1 MFQFW
6 MGNSSGSN
14 FHQGMPPPNQSNGSI
29 GLQTS
34 PSLFPS
40 NQAGLPNMQEP
51 MLNSDPGHNSA
62 TERANYR
69 ETWQLELSKSSDL
82 AAPAAAKKIADKGK
96 EVITN
101 CDTDLQFIR
110 GWIPNCSRITLREI
124 AGDRVDVVA
133 DKMKVMPEEIL
144 EEIKSELTAILEGT
158 DGGSS
163 HHNAELLHL
172 QKLVRFKADLTS
184 IMLFMAHHVQLEILV
199 AIKMR
204 IKAFLHPSVVI
215 PRSCLAEIFLYQ
227 RCRNIACQS
236 ALPSADCRCGI
247 CYDRYGFC
255 NQCMCVICSQYD
267 FEFNTCRWIGCN
279 VCSHWTHTDCAIRN
293 EQIRTVHT
301 FQNGVFHAEMALL
314 CHACNMTSEL
324 VGWAKNIF
332 QQYATSWDRDTLL
345 QELEYVVKIFRLSV
359 DSKGRKLFNE
369 CADHIGRIRA
379 GTAESTSPEVML
391 QALQELELG
400 APESSDTEEL
410 GRLNTPGE
418 SSTQMSDDA
427 QEVEDAA
434 DDTMLRPK
442 KPRLGAEQLT
452 AGRRLRKRQHTE
464 ELESVV
470 RLKQAEAEMFQLK
483 ADEARQDAER
493 IQAAMAKSE
502 KAAEEEEEEYTTMY
516 LKRRL
521 EEAEAERHLLY
532 ERIKQKDNLRPPP
545 PPTRW

>member
-1 MFQFW
+1 M
-6 MGNSSGSN
+6 S
-14 FHQGMPPPNQSNGSI
+14 
-29 GLQTS
+29 
-34 PSLFPS
+34 
-40 NQAGLPNMQEP
+40 
-51 MLNSDPGHNSA
+51 NSDPGHNSA
-62 TERANYR
+62 TERENYR
-69 ETWQLELSKSSDL
+69 ETWQLELSKSSDP

-96 EVITN
+96 EVISN

-133 DKMKVMPEEIL
+133 DKMRVMPEETL
-144 EEIKSELTAILEGT
+144 EEIKCELQEILEGT

-172 QKLVRFKADLTS
+172 QKLVRFKVDLTS

-247 CYDRYGFC
+247 CYGRYGFC
-255 NQCMCVICSQYD
+255 NKCMCVICNQFN

-279 VCSHWTHTDCAIRN
+279 VCSHWTHTDCAISSG
-293 EQIRTVHT
+293 QIRTVHT
-301 FQNGVFHAEMALL
+301 YQNGIFHAEMALL

-332 QQYATSWDRDTLL
+332 QQYATSWDRDTFL
-345 QELEYVVKIFRLSV
+345 QELEHVVKIFRLSV
-359 DSKGRKLFNE
+359 DSKGRRLFNE

-379 GTAESTSPEVML
+379 GTSESASPEVML
-391 QALQELELG
+391 QALQELELDDD
-400 APESSDTEEL
+400 PETSENEQL
-410 GRLNTPGE
+410 WGLYTPGE
-418 SSTQMSDDA
+418 SSPQMSDDVA
-427 QEVEDAA
+427 REVD
-434 DDTMLRPK
+434 DDTSMLRPK
-442 KPRLGAEQLT
+442 KPRLGGAEQLT
-452 AGRRLRKRQHTE
+452 AERRPTE
-464 ELESVV
+464 ELGSVV
-470 RLKQAEAEMFQLK
+470 RLKQAEAKMFQLK

-493 IQAAMAKSE
+493 IQAAMAKSD
-502 KAAEEEEEEYTTMY
+502 KAAEEQAEEEEYTTMY

-532 ERIKQKDNLRPPP
+532 DKIKHKDNHRPPP
-545 PPTRW
+545 PPPPPTTTRW